1 MGSSEENRR
10 SSTSGGWEVEQEIP
24 QCVTIMLTRYR
35 LNPTDP
41 TVNPTVNLTVNPTMN
56 PTMILTVNP
65 TMSLKPNLMSW
76 ES

>member
-41 TVNPTVNLTVNPTMN
+41 TVNPTVNPPSNACQQVLRAKH
-56 PTMILTVNP
+56 LL
-65 TMSLKPNLMSW
+65 TMSV
-76 ES
+76 